1 VNSARFA
8 TVIRWIVVITM
19 PFLMAVSTVLLLIY
33 WDWPNYPTFE
43 YRRIASDRY
52 GLSDEERLQLAEST
66 QAYLRRAEPAEEV
79 RFLLEDLR
87 LPGTDQPLYNVREVG
102 HMLDV
107 KRVTDAFKRV
117 FWALGIIVIGGL
129 IALLARG
136 ETRRDGYRALMQGGI
151 FAAVV
156 VVVVLILILVAW
168 NLVFTEFHQ
177 LLFPAGSWTFAYTDS
192 LIRLFPEQFW
202 FDFGVIWTAGILLEA
217 VILAAA
223 GYLLLRRS

>member
-1 VNSARFA
+1 MNSARLA
-8 TVIRWIVVITM
+8 TVIRWIVVITI
-19 PFLMAVSTVLLLIY
+19 PFLLTVNTVLLLIY
-33 WDWPNYPTFE
+33 WEWPNYPKFE

-52 GLSDEERLQLAEST
+52 GLSDEQRLQLAEST
-66 QAYLRRAEPAEEV
+66 LAYLRRPEPAEEV
-79 RFLLEDLR
+79 IYLLEELR
-87 LPGTDQPLYNVREVG
+87 LPETGQPLYNVREVG

-117 FWALGIIVIGGL
+117 FWVLGFVVVGGL
-129 IALLARG
+129 VALLARA
-136 ETRRDGYRALMQGGI
+136 ETRRDGYRALMQGGVFTAI
-151 FAAVV
+151 V

-168 NLVFTEFHQ
+168 NLVFTEFHE
-177 LLFPAGSWTFAYTDS
+177 LLFPPGSWTFAYTDS

-217 VILAAA
+217 VILAAI